1 MFPNSCRVLLS
12 VTSGSSSGS
21 GRYTSSLSHAAA
33 GHDALRFSKRPRAGC
48 VGKKGRQGGRT
59 RAEEEWAAVIQW

>member
-12 VTSGSSSGS
+12 VISGYSIGP

-33 GHDALRFSKRPRAGC
+33 GHGALRFSKRPRACC
-48 VGKKGRQGGRT
+48 VGKKGRQGGRS
-59 RAEEEWAAVIQW
+59 RAEEDWATVIQW

>member
-12 VTSGSSSGS
+12 VISGSSIGP

-33 GHDALRFSKRPRAGC
+33 GHGALRFSKRPRACC
-48 VGKKGRQGGRT
+48 VGKKGRQGGFS
-59 RAEEEWAAVIQW
+59 RAEEERAAIIQW

>member
-12 VTSGSSSGS
+12 VISGSSIGP

-33 GHDALRFSKRPRAGC
+33 GHGALRFSKRPRACC
-48 VGKKGRQGGRT
+48 VGKKGRQGGRS
-59 RAEEEWAAVIQW
+59 RAEDEWATVIQW

>member
-12 VTSGSSSGS
+12 VISSSSIGP

-33 GHDALRFSKRPRAGC
+33 GHGALRFSKRPRACC
-48 VGKKGRQGGRT
+48 VGKKGRQGGRS
-59 RAEEEWAAVIQW
+59 RAEEEWATVIQW

>member
-12 VTSGSSSGS
+12 VISGSSIGP

-33 GHDALRFSKRPRAGC
+33 GHGALRFSKRPRAGC
-48 VGKKGRQGGRT
+48 VGKKGRQGGCSRV
-59 RAEEEWAAVIQW
+59 EEERATVIQW

>member
-12 VTSGSSSGS
+12 VISGSSIGP

-33 GHDALRFSKRPRAGC
+33 GHGALRFSKRPRACC
-48 VGKKGRQGGRT
+48 VGKKGRQGGCS
-59 RAEEEWAAVIQW
+59 RAEDERAAIIQW